1 MQSRQNPRTQSDINK
16 VQNFKFIGNIKNL
29 NYNCKKPRVKK
40 NASRRAIVPLILFFV
55 TLCT

>member
-40 NASRRAIVPLILFFV
+40 LLQEEPSFL
-55 TLCT
+55 